1 MSRLDALQTF
11 AAVVRARNFSTAAD
25 SLGVTPSA
33 VSKQISAL
41 EERLGV
47 RLLNRTTRSVSPT
60 EAGQMFYQH
69 CQHILESISEAEKLV
84 TDFDDT
90 PRGRLR
96 ITAMSNFGRRELGRM
111 LTDFSDQY
119 PDISFDLHISDRP
132 LDIVKEG
139 YDFALRI
146 GSLDDSRLVAK
157 PIAEQ
162 RIVIC
167 AAPDYLERWGTPT
180 SLEAILNHRIL
191 LVASA
196 EYARVTWLKQFEKDH
211 SFSLNQIERKLSVN
225 DVDLV
230 YEACLAGMGIT
241 GLPTY
246 IADQHLQNGELVRLF
261 PEVDIPVRTIKVV
274 FPQNRYLANKSRA
287 FLDFI
292 SDYFTLTPDS
302 RLQSRG

>member
-1 MSRLDALQTF
+1 MSRIDTLQTF
-11 AAVVRARNFSTAAD
+11 VSVVRARNFTSAAD

-33 VSKQISAL
+33 VSKQISGL

-69 CQHILESISEAEKLV
+69 CENILESISEAEKLV
-84 TDFDDT
+84 TDFDVT

-96 ITAMSNFGRRELGRM
+96 ITAMSNFGRRELARM
-111 LTDFSDQY
+111 FNDFSEKY

-146 GSLDDSRLVAK
+146 GTLEDSRLIAK
-157 PIAEQ
+157 PVARQ
-162 RIVIC
+162 NIVVC
-167 AAPDYLERWGTPT
+167 ASPKYLKVWGTPT
-180 SLEAILNHRIL
+180 SLEHLNRHRIL
-191 LVASA
+191 MVTNA
-196 EYARVTWLKQFEKDH
+196 EFARINWLRQFEKDH
-211 SFSLNQIERKLSVN
+211 GFTLSSVERKLSVN
-225 DVDLV
+225 DIDMV

-241 GLPTY
+241 AIPTY
-246 IADQHLQNGELVRLF
+246 IADHHLQNGELVRLF
-261 PEVDIPVRTIKVV
+261 SDVEIPVRTIKVV
-274 FPQNRYLANKSRA
+274 FPQNRYLATKSRA

-292 SDYFTLTPDS
+292 TEYFDDLGISSDES
-302 RLQSRG
+302 